1 MNEPLSKAGERENR
15 REASIVEV
23 RTLPVRFNEENSMTI
38 YNVVKETWNLEYGY
52 EEYSKPIAAFS
63 THERAEAWVKENECN
78 PEHEYEE
85 LLIVPIEVDIEQ

>member
-1 MNEPLSKAGERENR
+1 M
-15 REASIVEV
+15 I
-23 RTLPVRFNEENSMTI
+23 I

-63 THERAEAWVKENECN
+63 TPERAEKWVKENESN

-85 LLIVPIEVDIEQ
+85 LLIVPIEVDMLDNGEIK